1 MIIDFSV
8 ENFFSIR
15 DRQTLSFLA
24 DDNIR
29 HLEDYY
35 VTEVAGKRI
44 LKAGLIFGANASGKT
59 TILNAMDFFR
69 SIVIDPKNSKNT
81 SLARVPFLMNN
92 SSRGKDTVFEINFI
106 QNEQTYYY
114 QLILN
119 DQYIVSEVLKTR
131 KNGKLVYK
139 RKTDAVNQVSDIHWG
154 TFSKLKDKYDIVVL
168 AKNTLWNET
177 VIAGFLKTN
186 MEQPCLKEV
195 SDWFSRYLNSIIRP
209 SLDLTG
215 FILENIDNGNI
226 DSKGIIPILMKA
238 DLNISDI
245 QIKKRS
251 ETMGYNSSRY
261 FEDDEIFRAK
271 IQDGSVGFDIY
282 NLRFRHDNKDG
293 EHFSD
298 IKFKY
303 ESLGTQRYFGLAG
316 ILYLMIKNS
325 CCFCLDELE
334 SSLHPE
340 LAKHFLLTFCV
351 NTKNSQLVATT
362 HDREFL
368 NNKDI
373 FRNDMIFF
381 TEKDD
386 ACATTLYK
394 LSDFDSSVI
403 RNTSNIL
410 NAYNAGRLGALPN
423 LGDYYLDINDDG
435 NE

>member
-106 QNEQTYYY
+106 QNDQTYYY

-119 DQYIVSEVLKTR
+119 DQYIVSEVLMTR

-215 FILENIDNGNI
+215 FILENIDNGSI
-226 DSKGIIPILMKA
+226 DSKGLIPILMKA

-251 ETMGYNSSRY
+251 ETLDYKPVRF
-261 FEDDEIFRAK
+261 FEDGEISRARIK
-271 IQDGSVGFDIY
+271 DGFVGYDIY
-282 NLRFRHDNKDG
+282 NLRFQHDNKDG
-293 EHFSD
+293 EHFSE
-298 IKFKY
+298 IKYKY

-334 SSLHPE
+334 SSIHPE

-351 NTKNSQLVATT
+351 NTKNSQLIATT

-423 LGDYYLDINDDG
+423 LGDYYLDVND
-435 NE
+435 NEEE

>member
-15 DRQTLSFLA
+15 ERQTLSFLA

-59 TILNAMDFFR
+59 TILNALDFFR
-69 SIVIDPKNSKNT
+69 SVVVDPKNSKNT
-81 SLARVPFLMNN
+81 SLARVPFLMDY
-92 SSRGKDTVFEINFI
+92 SSRGKDTLFEINFI
-106 QNEQTYYY
+106 QNGQTYYY

-139 RKTDAVNQVSDIHWG
+139 RTTDAVNQVSDIQWG
-154 TFSKLKDKYDIVVL
+154 TFSQLKDKYDIVVL

-195 SDWFSRYLNSIIRP
+195 SDWFGRYLNSIIRP

-215 FILENIDNGNI
+215 FILENIDNGSI
-226 DSKGIIPILMKA
+226 DSKGLIPILMKA

-251 ETMGYNSSRY
+251 ETLGYTPSRY

-271 IQDGSVGFDIY
+271 IKDGSVGYDIY

-293 EHFSD
+293 ERFSD

-334 SSLHPE
+334 SSIHPE

-351 NTKNSQLVATT
+351 NTKNSQLIATT

-423 LGDYYLDINDDG
+423 LGDYYLDINDNGD
-435 NE
+435 E

>member
-15 DRQTLSFLA
+15 ERQTLSFLA

-59 TILNAMDFFR
+59 TILNALDFFR
-69 SIVIDPKNSKNT
+69 SVVIDSKNSKNT
-81 SLARVPFLMNN
+81 SLARVPFLMDY
-92 SSRGKDTVFEINFI
+92 SSRGKDTMFEINFI

-119 DQYIVSEVLKTR
+119 DQYIVSEVLKT
-131 KNGKLVYK
+131 KKSGKLVYK
-139 RKTDAVNQVSDIHWG
+139 RTTDADKQVSDIQWG
-154 TFSKLKDKYDIVVL
+154 TFSQLKDKYDIVVL

-215 FILENIDNGNI
+215 FILENIDNGSI
-226 DSKGIIPILMKA
+226 DSKGLIPILMKA

-251 ETMGYNSSRY
+251 ETLDYKPVRF
-261 FEDDEIFRAK
+261 FEDGEISRARIK
-271 IQDGSVGFDIY
+271 DGFVGYDIY
-282 NLRFRHDNKDG
+282 NLRFQHDNKDG
-293 EHFSD
+293 EHFSE
-298 IKFKY
+298 IKYKY

-334 SSLHPE
+334 SSIHPE

-351 NTKNSQLVATT
+351 NTKNSQLIATT

-386 ACATTLYK
+386 ACATALYK

-423 LGDYYLDINDDG
+423 LGDYYLDVND
-435 NE
+435 NEEE

>member
-15 DRQTLSFLA
+15 ERQTLSFLA

-35 VTEVAGKRI
+35 VTEIAGKRI

-59 TILNAMDFFR
+59 TILNALDFFR
-69 SIVIDPKNSKNT
+69 NT
-81 SLARVPFLMNN
+81 VVSSRKKTQDINIVPFLMDKN
-92 SSRGKDTVFEINFI
+92 SRTNDTVFEINFI
-106 QNEQTYYY
+106 QHDQTYYY
-114 QLILN
+114 QLVLN
-119 DQYIVSEVLKTR
+119 KRYVVSEILKTR

-139 RKTDAVNQVSDIHWG
+139 RTTDPEKQLSTVSWG
-154 TFSKLKDKYDIVVL
+154 TFSQLKEKYDLVAL
-168 AKNTLWNET
+168 NKNTLWNET
-177 VIAGFLKTN
+177 VIAGFLETN
-186 MEQPCLKEV
+186 MDQPCLKDISE
-195 SDWFSRYLNSIIRP
+195 WFLSYLNNIVRP

-215 FILENIDNGNI
+215 YILDKIDDKHI
-226 DSKGIIPILMKA
+226 DRDSLVPILNKA
-238 DLNISDI
+238 DFNISGIKIDKRTIDMTGGAMITPGADDI
-245 QIKKRS
+245 IRKN
-251 ETMGYNSSRY
+251 T
-261 FEDDEIFRAK
+261 A
-271 IQDGSVGFDIY
+271 GSDLSFNVF
-282 NLRFRHDNKDG
+282 NLLFMHDNKEG
-293 EHFSD
+293 ERFSD
-298 IKFKY
+298 IKFSY

-334 SSLHPE
+334 SSIHPE

-351 NTKNSQLVATT
+351 NAKNSQLIATT

-381 TEKDD
+381 TEKDEV
-386 ACATTLYK
+386 CATTLYK

-423 LGDYYLDINDDG
+423 LGDYYLDINDNGD
-435 NE
+435 E

>member
-15 DRQTLSFLA
+15 EKQALSFLA
-24 DDNIR
+24 DDNIG

-35 VTEVAGKRI
+35 VTEIAGKRI

-59 TILNAMDFFR
+59 TILNALDFFR
-69 SIVIDPKNSKNT
+69 NIVVSSRNAKTRDINV
-81 SLARVPFLMNN
+81 VPFLMDKD
-92 SSRGKDTVFEINFI
+92 SRTKDTVFEINFI
-106 QNEQTYYY
+106 QHEQTYYY
-114 QLILN
+114 QLVLN
-119 DQYIVSEVLKTR
+119 KRYIVSEILKTR
-131 KNGKLVYK
+131 KNGRMVYK
-139 RKTDAVNQVSDIHWG
+139 RTTDPDKQLSVVQWG
-154 TFSKLKDKYDIVVL
+154 TFSQLKEKYDLIAL
-168 AKNTLWNET
+168 SKNTLWNET

-186 MEQPCLKEV
+186 IEQPCLKEV
-195 SDWFSRYLNSIIRP
+195 SGWFLSYLNNIVRP

-215 FILENIDNGNI
+215 YILDKIDDRDI
-226 DSKGIIPILMKA
+226 DSNSLVPILNKADFNISGIKIDKRTIDISGSNIIIPDTDDIIRKNTA
-238 DLNISDI
+238 GSD
-245 QIKKRS
+245 
-251 ETMGYNSSRY
+251 SSY
-261 FEDDEIFRAK
+261 KVF
-271 IQDGSVGFDIY
+271 
-282 NLRFRHDNKDG
+282 NLRFQHDNKDG

-298 IKFKY
+298 IKFSY

-334 SSLHPE
+334 SSIHPE

-351 NTKNSQLVATT
+351 NAMNSQLIATT

-423 LGDYYLDINDDG
+423 LGDYYLDINDNGD
-435 NE
+435 